1 MTSTNQDS
9 YVYAG
14 LAGETAPG
22 RQVNSGLY
30 RMSNNDGQSC
40 NETGQV
46 SDPPP
51 RFRLIRPN

>member
-22 RQVNSGLY
+22 RQVNSGFY
-30 RMSNNDGQSC
+30 RMSNNDGQRSARC
-40 NETGQV
+40 TGG
-46 SDPPP
+46 
-51 RFRLIRPN
+51 